1 MRCWKRHRIATDS
14 SVEKRL
20 EIEASSGAALTA
32 AFGYERQRRCN
43 RFQSV
48 CATGLRPGL
57 PGTDLSSARRFH
69 QITRVSASAERGSGS
84 RQASHPRMEAR

>member
-20 EIEASSGAALTA
+20 EIEASSETALTS
-32 AFGYERQRRCN
+32 AFGYERRIRCN
-43 RFQSV
+43 RLQSA

-69 QITRVSASAERGSGS
+69 QITRTSASAECGSGS
-84 RQASHPRMEAR
+84 RQASHPRMETR